1 MTNPES
7 HLSFHEI
14 ILTLL
19 GEKGVN
25 TLKGLPPKNISLTP
39 GGIGWFN
46 DPTLPSRRKIPYDSL
61 EDDENRRNTQLKIVR
76 LIEDAIH
83 SGDLVSPDN
92 ISPQGID
99 NLEFRIDFTSFFLWL
114 KKSPEHLIQINTLLA
129 SLDRELPK
137 SWKDMIKIGKDKSE
151 SIAEGNKVETNY
163 LKDEIKK
170 SALHEQIIFFRK
182 GSNWT
187 VGNKTIKD
195 IPHSKGM
202 TYIQYLLLQPN
213 KSCPSLNL
221 ELLEN
226 KMEHLS
232 IGLINNEK
240 YQTEQIYPTS
250 EIDAS
255 YKTLLKEV
263 LEMKGDF
270 ERAVEEN
277 PAEANIL
284 KEELE
289 KHQYLLNSLYTK
301 EGQLRENMS
310 EEEKSRKRVSK
321 AIKVAK
327 DKISDELPELSELLK
342 EIKAGSSPIYSPSN
356 SDRPVNIIL
365 NS

>member
-1 MTNPES
+1 MLS
-7 HLSFHEI
+7 GSVQKHLNS
-14 ILTLL
+14 
-19 GEKGVN
+19 
-25 TLKGLPPKNISLTP
+25 
-39 GGIGWFN
+39 
-46 DPTLPSRRKIPYDSL
+46 
-61 EDDENRRNTQLKIVR
+61 
-76 LIEDAIH
+76 
-83 SGDLVSPDN
+83 
-92 ISPQGID
+92 
-99 NLEFRIDFTSFFLWL
+99 
-114 KKSPEHLIQINTLLA
+114 
-129 SLDRELPK
+129 
-137 SWKDMIKIGKDKSE
+137 
-151 SIAEGNKVETNY
+151 
-163 LKDEIKK
+163 
-170 SALHEQIIFFRK
+170 
-182 GSNWT
+182 
-187 VGNKTIKD
+187 
-195 IPHSKGM
+195 
-202 TYIQYLLLQPN
+202 PN

-284 KEELE
+284 KEEWE
-289 KHQYLLNSLYTK
+289 KHQHLLNSLYTK

-356 SDRPVNIIL
+356 SGRPVNIIL